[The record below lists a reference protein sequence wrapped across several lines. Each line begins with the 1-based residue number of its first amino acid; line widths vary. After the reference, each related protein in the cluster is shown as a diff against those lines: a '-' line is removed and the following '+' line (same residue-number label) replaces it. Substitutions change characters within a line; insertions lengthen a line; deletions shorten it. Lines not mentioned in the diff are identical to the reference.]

1 MAPQFRKRAP
11 GRSDPVT
18 REELQRKAEAW
29 AILCSQL
36 DDYAIAGNQRG
47 VRRVLNRLHHSV
59 RSMRDR
65 HQIYG
70 AESPPF
76 DAQEWERRVT
86 EGMP

>member
-1 MAPQFRKRAP
+1 MQSPQFRRRAP

-47 VRRVLNRLHHSV
+47 IRRMLNRLYHSIRHV
-59 RSMRDR
+59 RGR
-65 HQIYG
+65 HAIDQ
-70 AESPPF
+70 
-76 DAQEWERRVT
+76 
-86 EGMP
+86 